1 MSGWATLLAVPV
13 MYLALADPSPSVFY
27 PALIV
32 AELLLFMS
40 TGPINTVIVNLVSP
54 AERASAVALS
64 ILAIHLLG
72 DVLSPSIIG
81 ELSDLSSLGSAVMV
95 VPFAVAVGAVLWL
108 VAARSQ
114 RLTNARSI
122 T

>member
-1 MSGWATLLAVPV
+1 
-13 MYLALADPSPSVFY
+13 
-27 PALIV
+27 
-32 AELLLFMS
+32 
-40 TGPINTVIVNLVSP
+40 VSP

-81 ELSDLSSLGSAVMV
+81 GLSYLSSLGAAVMI
-95 VPFAVAVGAVLWL
+95 VPGAVAIGAVLWL
-108 VAARSQ
+108 VAARTGAQ